1 MKYKKF
7 SKSSKIWLK
16 RNSINKNVLISK
28 EKKLVSRS
36 WFKIHEI
43 NLKSNIFKN
52 NMNIIDLGSSPGG
65 WSKYA
70 SKYIKNKGNIIS
82 CDINNMKFTN
92 NIIFY
97 KGNLLNKKFLKL
109 FLKKISIYNID
120 VLMSDMSPNISGN
133 KCVDNC
139 NIINLLN
146 LSFKICKKIFLK
158 NGIYIV
164 KAFEGTYLNKY
175 IKILK
180 DFFINVKIYKLK
192 SSYNSSRELFIVG
205 KGTIR

>member
-1 MKYKKF
+1 MKYKNF
-7 SKSSKIWLK
+7 SKSSTIWLK
-16 RNSINKNVLISK
+16 RNFKDKNVLIAK
-28 EKKLVSRS
+28 EKKLISRS
-36 WFKIHEI
+36 WFKIEEI
-43 NLKSNIFKN
+43 NLKSKIFKK
-52 NMNIIDLGSSPGG
+52 NMNIVDLGSSPGG

-70 SKYIKNKGNIIS
+70 SKHIGSNGNIIS

-133 KCVDNC
+133 RCVDNF

-146 LSFKICKKIFLK
+146 LSFKICKKIFFK
-158 NGIYIV
+158 NGIYIT
-164 KAFEGTYLNKY
+164 KAFEGEYLNKY

-180 DFFINVKIYKLK
+180 DFFVNIKIYKLK

-205 KGTIR
+205 KGIMR